1 MAHKHTSKGFIPR
14 FKKLLRDKD
23 GDEEV
28 IDQLQ
33 DPAVANIVDGFM
45 RFKTCIFDQHPD
57 IFNQLAKEQK
67 PKFLVFACSD
77 SRVSPSHVLDFH
89 LGEAFMASNIGNLVP
104 AFNQLRYSDVGAVI
118 EYAVSH
124 LKVEN
129 ILVMG
134 HSRCGGIERL
144 MELPGD
150 GSTKYDFVDDWVK
163 IALPAKIKVKAQYPH
178 LSLEKQK
185 AKCEREAVNLSLSNL
200 LTYPYVQKG
209 LENKSLALRGGHYD
223 FVEGKFELWEFKA
236 VLTPTI
242 KIPPSNFGSS

>member
-1 MAHKHTSKGFIPR
+1 MAHEHTSEGFIPHL
-14 FKKLLRDKD
+14 KKLLS
-23 GDEEV
+23 
-28 IDQLQ
+28 
-33 DPAVANIVDGFM
+33 
-45 RFKTCIFDQHPD
+45 QHPD
-57 IFNQLAKEQK
+57 IFNELAKEQK

-89 LGEAFMASNIGNLVP
+89 LGEAFMAHNIANLVP
-104 AFNQLRYSDVGAVI
+104 AFNQSVFLSIAQLRYSDAGAVI
-118 EYAVSH
+118 EYAVSQ

-134 HSRCGGIERL
+134 HSKCGGIARL

-150 GSTKYDFVDDWVK
+150 GSTTFDFVDDWVK

-185 AKCEREAVNLSLSNL
+185 AICEREAVNLSLSNL
-200 LTYPYVQKG
+200 LTYPYVRKG
-209 LENKSLALRGGHYD
+209 LENKTLALRGGHYD

-242 KIPPSNFGSS
+242 KIPPCNFGSS

>member
-1 MAHKHTSKGFIPR
+1 MAHQHTSKEFIPHL
-14 FKKLLRDKD
+14 KELLRGKD

-28 IDQLQ
+28 VDQLQ
-33 DPAVANIVDGFM
+33 DPAVEKIVEGFM
-45 RFKTCIFDQHPD
+45 HFKTSIFDQHPD
-57 IFNQLAKEQK
+57 IFNQLAEEQK

-77 SRVSPSHVLDFH
+77 SRVSPSRVLDFH
-89 LGEAFMASNIGNLVP
+89 LGEAFVARNIGNLVP

-124 LKVEN
+124 LEVEN
-129 ILVMG
+129 IL
-134 HSRCGGIERL
+134 
-144 MELPGD
+144 
-150 GSTKYDFVDDWVK
+150 VK

-200 LTYPYVQKG
+200 LTYPYVRKG
-209 LENKSLALRGGHYD
+209 LENKTLALRGGHYD

-242 KIPPSNFGSS
+242 KIPPQDIDPDAYYSV